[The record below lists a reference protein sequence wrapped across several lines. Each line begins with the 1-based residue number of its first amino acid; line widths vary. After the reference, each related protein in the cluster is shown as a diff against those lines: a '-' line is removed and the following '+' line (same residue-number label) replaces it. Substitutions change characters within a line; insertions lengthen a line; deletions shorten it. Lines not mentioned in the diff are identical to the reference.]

1 MTAIA
6 ALDCGTHSTR
16 LLIAESQPPGP
27 PPGQPPDQPRTLAR
41 EMTITN
47 LGEDLADTGQL
58 KPEAIQRTAR
68 CLSNYAEQMKHHN
81 VQAFRVVA
89 TSAARDASNTQELFD
104 TIAQITGQPPELLSG
119 EAEAKLSFRGAASQL
134 DPAAGPYLV
143 CDIGGGSTEF
153 ALGAGGGGDAG
164 ESALGAG
171 GGGDAAECQGVWSA
185 DIGSS
190 RLTQK
195 YISHDPPQPE
205 ELSACLSIITEHLK
219 DLERAVPAVGQARQ
233 LVGLAGTVTTAA
245 AVELGLAEYD
255 PERLHHFLLE
265 KPAAEDVFRTLAT
278 ENRQQRLANPGL
290 DPERV
295 DVIVGGLCILVQVM
309 RYFGFESCLVSEAD
323 LLDGIIAEI
332 ARN

>member
-6 ALDCGTHSTR
+6 AVDCGTHSTR
-16 LLIAESQPPGP
+16 LLIVDRQLT
-27 PPGQPPDQPRTLAR
+27 GQPPEQTPGQTTPLAR

-58 KPEAIQRTAR
+58 KPEAIQRTAQ
-68 CLSNYAEQMKHHN
+68 CLSGYVEQIKHHN
-81 VQAFRVVA
+81 VQAFKVVA
-89 TSAARDASNTQELFD
+89 TSAARDADNTQELFD
-104 TIAQITGQPPELLSG
+104 AIAQTTGQPPELLSG
-119 EAEAKLSFRGAASQL
+119 EAEAKLAFRGAASQL
-134 DPAAGPYLV
+134 DPGAGPYLV

-153 ALGAGGGGDAG
+153 AFGTAGPAPGTAD
-164 ESALGAG
+164 
-171 GGGDAAECQGVWSA
+171 CQGVWSA

-195 YISHDPPQPE
+195 YIDHDPPRPE

-255 PERLHHFLLE
+255 PQRLHHFLLD

-290 DPERV
+290 DPGRV

-309 RYFGFESCLVSEAD
+309 RYFGFDSCLVSEAD

-332 ARN
+332 SAGSPPH

>member
-1 MTAIA
+1 M
-6 ALDCGTHSTR
+6 
-16 LLIAESQPPGP
+16 
-27 PPGQPPDQPRTLAR
+27 TLAR

-47 LGEDLADTGQL
+47 LGEDLASTGQL
-58 KPEAIQRTAR
+58 KTEAIQRTAR
-68 CLSNYAEQMKHHN
+68 CLSNYAQQMEQHN
-81 VQAFRVVA
+81 VQTLRVVA
-89 TSAARDASNTQELFD
+89 TSAARDAGNTQELFD
-104 TIAQITGQPPELLSG
+104 AIAQMTGQPPELLSG

-134 DPAAGPYLV
+134 DPAGGPYLV

-153 ALGAGGGGDAG
+153 ALGA
-164 ESALGAG
+164 
-171 GGGDAAECQGVWSA
+171 AASTPGTADCQAVWSA

-190 RLTQK
+190 RLTQQ
-195 YISHDPPQPE
+195 YIHHDPPQPE

-219 DLERAVPAVGQARQ
+219 DLERAVPDTGQARQ

-255 PERLHHFLLE
+255 PQRLHHFLLE

-290 DPERV
+290 HPERV

-309 RYFGFESCLVSEAD
+309 RYFGFDSCLVSEAD

-332 ARN
+332 MAARPAQ